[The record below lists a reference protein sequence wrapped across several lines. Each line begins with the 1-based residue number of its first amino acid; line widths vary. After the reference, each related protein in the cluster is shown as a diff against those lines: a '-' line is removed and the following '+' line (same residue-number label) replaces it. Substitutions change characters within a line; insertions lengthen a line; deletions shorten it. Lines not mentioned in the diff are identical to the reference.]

1 MPEQDDRDDAV
12 VAERTSEV
20 EDFWNVARFHG
31 KLTQLPGYFGP
42 TVLASVP
49 PPAWSLGATP
59 QEADA
64 GLAGLLDGSLASLRT
79 PVADY
84 TRAGEALPEEG
95 ALAIVTDGQGRP
107 GALVVTSAVEI
118 DGDDLVEHLTVLHA
132 VRDPRGAPGSVEDG
146 QD

>member
-1 MPEQDDRDDAV
+1 MPEQDGPDDG

-31 KLTQLPGYFGP
+31 KLTHLPGYFGP

-79 PVADY
+79 PVAEY

-95 ALAIVTDGQGRP
+95 AMAIVTDGQGRP
-107 GALVVTSAVEI
+107 GALVVTSAVEV
-118 DGDDLVEHLTVLHA
+118 DGDDVVEHLTVLHA
-132 VRDPRGAPGSVEDG
+132 AQDLRATGSLQDG